1 MVGVRALLGR
11 YAFSAVLNRRKD
23 ALLPGSNPRLQVPDL
38 IALLALT
45 VRILVIRDCAT
56 EAAGMIQVLV
66 EGIRDLVGIPPFNQ
80 IHLFQDVMAQDQII
94 TCTRAAQH
102 LYDLFSA
109 LITDFHLPLRIVA
122 YQWPCQANHRYFLKW
137 LLTEAADFRLDWD
150 GCSTVL
156 TAKDIAEYDSTDDR
170 TSAGSNALVTAFRSP
185 WNSQDLVN
193 FILRSAGIRSCDL
206 GAQSLLQWLATS
218 SASHLELIYPRC
230 IYRSAYIPGS
240 METVLLGPIIDS
252 VITRGKD
259 QDKILTEVSKL
270 YEPYLV
276 EHLQTRYQND
286 PHAIYHLVSVI
297 HENHLAELVNQVNNL
312 VFVVDFRLRS
322 GRASYLH
329 FAAWLYNT
337 VLEAPHRWLRPL
349 EDLIRQMTERARADH
364 PEDHLQPDELA
375 AFLRVTLRVSQSDFA
390 PETLAMAWRVL
401 ELILGEH

>member
-1 MVGVRALLGR
+1 MVGVRALRGR
-11 YAFSAVLNRRKD
+11 YAFSAVLNRRQD
-23 ALLPGSNPRLQVPDL
+23 ALPPGSNPRLQVPDL

-56 EAAGMIQVLV
+56 EAASMIQVLV

-109 LITDFHLPLRIVA
+109 LITV
-122 YQWPCQANHRYFLKW
+122 
-137 LLTEAADFRLDWD
+137 TDFRLDWD

-156 TAKDIAEYDSTDDR
+156 TAKDVAEYDSMDDR

-259 QDKILTEVSKL
+259 QDKILTEVSKF

-329 FAAWLYNT
+329 FAAWLYSA
-337 VLEAPHRWLRPL
+337 VLEAPHQWLRPL

-390 PETLAMAWRVL
+390 PEILAMAWRVL